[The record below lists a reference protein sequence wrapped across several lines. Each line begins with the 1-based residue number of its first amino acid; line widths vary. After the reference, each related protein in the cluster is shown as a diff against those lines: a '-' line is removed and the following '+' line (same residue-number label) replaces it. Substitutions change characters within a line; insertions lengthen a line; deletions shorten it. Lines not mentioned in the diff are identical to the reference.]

1 MDPHSPGCD
10 KLYHLQF
17 CGSLPACITENHH
30 QMAIVATSF
39 QGSGW
44 ERGLV
49 CCLYLNLSGPG
60 QGWLRDF
67 LPVWAPGPK
76 DHYSIYLATG
86 RADSRQASVEGTS
99 FYNLPGTSAQTIH
112 IGTEQSKDA
121 STVSGQIPL
130 PASAVKG
137 STQSMSPC
145 CKSHPHP
152 CQSWT

>member
-1 MDPHSPGCD
+1 MHCCKSPPDGNSG
-10 KLYHLQF
+10 HIF
-17 CGSLPACITENHH
+17 PGEWMGTWAC
-30 QMAIVATSF
+30 V
-39 QGSGW
+39 
-44 ERGLV
+44 
-49 CCLYLNLSGPG
+49 CLYLNLSGPG